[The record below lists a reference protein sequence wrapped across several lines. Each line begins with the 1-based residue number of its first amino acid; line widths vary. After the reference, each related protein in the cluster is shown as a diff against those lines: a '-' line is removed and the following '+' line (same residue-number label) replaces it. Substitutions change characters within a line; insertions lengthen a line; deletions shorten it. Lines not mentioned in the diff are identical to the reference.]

1 MFLII
6 EKYLILTKLSFLS
19 NVHSRLLYFC
29 REEEITWF
37 MEVICYGLSLPLSEH
52 DTVKDCVN
60 VYCEWLSALLPG
72 EPKTW

>member
-1 MFLII
+1 MWQNFVQLFHLKFQFTIFSHPGI
-6 EKYLILTKLSFLS
+6 VIFY
-19 NVHSRLLYFC
+19 

-37 MEVICYGLSLPLSEH
+37 MEVMCYGLSLPLSEH

-60 VYCEWLSALLPG
+60 VYCEWISALLPG

>member
-1 MFLII
+1 MIN
-6 EKYLILTKLSFLS
+6 TLSSTVLFFHLCKIS
-19 NVHSRLLYFC
+19 NILYFC

>member
-1 MFLII
+1 M
-6 EKYLILTKLSFLS
+6 
-19 NVHSRLLYFC
+19 LYFF